1 MNTYKYDEIEVGHKE
16 SFTVTITEEMRDKFR
31 DITGDVNPLHND
43 SEYAKANG
51 HDKCVAF
58 GMMSASFLST
68 LAGVYLP
75 GERSLIQKSE
85 VNFRKP
91 VYIGD
96 TLTITGEVTDKHD
109 SFNLL
114 DIKVIIINQDGV
126 KVIKGNMQVAV
137 REDK

>member
-16 SFTVTITEEMRDKFR
+16 SFTVTITEEMRNKFR

-43 SEYAKANG
+43 IEYAKANG
-51 HDKCVAF
+51 HKECVAF
-58 GMMSASFLST
+58 GMMSVSFLST

-75 GERSLIQKSE
+75 GERSLIQKTE

-91 VYIGD
+91 VYLGD

-114 DIKVIIINQDGV
+114 DLKVLITNQDGV
-126 KVIKGNMQVAV
+126 KVVKGNMQVAV
-137 REDK
+137 RE

>member
-16 SFTVTITEEMRDKFR
+16 SFTVTITEAMRDKFR

-43 SEYAKANG
+43 IEYAKANG

-114 DIKVIIINQDGV
+114 DIRVIITNQDGV

-137 REDK
+137 RE